1 MIIPWTC
8 VSCWKRSPGLRFC
21 VDPRLEVAQRAVPGY
36 DDDAD
41 MIMMICDFFVGDDDD
56 AELLI
61 MIVIICDSL
70 DVAFI

>member
-1 MIIPWTC
+1 MMLIIIMMIRDSL
-8 VSCWKRSPGLRFC
+8 VG
-21 VDPRLEVAQRAVPGY
+21 